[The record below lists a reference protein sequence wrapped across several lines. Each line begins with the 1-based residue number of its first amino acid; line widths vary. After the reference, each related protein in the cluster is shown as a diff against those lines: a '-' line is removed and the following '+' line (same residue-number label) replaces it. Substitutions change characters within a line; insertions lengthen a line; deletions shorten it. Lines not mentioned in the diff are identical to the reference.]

1 MNACERHLDLK
12 CVSDCEIWSHCSQ
25 ESSISIRFQ
34 TFVFCCPDLKK
45 VSTMAMAM
53 ESLFTL
59 SRWNFQNLF
68 SKLFKFDS
76 LRRGGVT
83 VVDIRKYVFLCHYL
97 VKFNLAVIASW
108 IRLRLPYYSPRFKS

>member
-1 MNACERHLDLK
+1 
-12 CVSDCEIWSHCSQ
+12 
-25 ESSISIRFQ
+25 
-34 TFVFCCPDLKK
+34 
-45 VSTMAMAM
+45 MAMAM

-83 VVDIRKYVFLCHYL
+83 VDIQKYVFLCHYL
-97 VKFNLAVIASW
+97 VELNLAVIASW